1 MAFFDELDEEQQKQ
15 WHSRIA
21 RKRLDLSA
29 SVEEALID
37 SSIQEDQWADEVDD
51 SAAVPASKGTALVPP
66 RLSLQSKQLPAVR
79 PHAAGAAKSL
89 PNPSD
94 GREPGATSTENA
106 NILARFAQRISSSL
120 ASLGGA
126 LQPTTPAAIEGKQS
140 SPKSEVGT
148 PAQPVAH
155 IAQKER
161 AVSSQTASSRGAI
174 TRSTTE
180 VARPVES
187 NPRLAR
193 RTTKVRLQVVPKPE
207 ATEKLADKAATVYE
221 AVTNPSMPS
230 LPIAERLEIRA
241 GTIAHEAREGLS
253 GSGVFESGQSDVAV
267 ANTLITPSSVVVVV
281 LTGDPGPVVVQYISL
296 QNKAGF
302 TVHLSAPTKNTTP
315 FNYRIM

>member
-21 RKRLDLSA
+21 RKRQDLSA
-29 SVEEALID
+29 SVEETLID

-51 SAAVPASKGTALVPP
+51 SALVPDSNGTALIPP

-79 PHAAGAAKSL
+79 PHASGVANSMPKPA
-89 PNPSD
+89 D
-94 GREPGATSTENA
+94 GREPGAIATENA
-106 NILARFAQRISSSL
+106 NILARFAHRISSSL
-120 ASLGGA
+120 AALGGA
-126 LQPTTPAAIEGKQS
+126 LQPNTPAVVEGKQS
-140 SPKSEVGT
+140 SPNIEKGT

-155 IAQKER
+155 IAQKEH
-161 AVSSQTASSRGAI
+161 ADSSQTESSREAFA
-174 TRSTTE
+174 RSTTE

-207 ATEKLADKAATVYE
+207 ATEKLAEKAATAYE
-221 AVTNPSMPS
+221 TITNPSMPS
-230 LPIAERLEIRA
+230 LPIAERREIRA
-241 GTIAHEAREGLS
+241 GTIAPEAREDLS

-281 LTGDPGPVVVQYISL
+281 LTGDPGPVVVQYVSL
-296 QNKAGF
+296 QNKVGF
-302 TVHLSAPTKNTTP
+302 TVHLSAPTKNVTS
-315 FNYRIM
+315 FNYRIV